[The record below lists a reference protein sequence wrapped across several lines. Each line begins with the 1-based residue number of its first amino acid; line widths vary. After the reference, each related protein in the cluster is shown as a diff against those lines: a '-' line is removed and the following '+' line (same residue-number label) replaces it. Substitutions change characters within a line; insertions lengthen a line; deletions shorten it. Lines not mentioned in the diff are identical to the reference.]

1 MRFLHAWL
9 HDFLHFAVTEM
20 LPGKEGSED
29 ELCPESPSN
38 EVGSNTN
45 SSQSEP
51 VGAKRRKP
59 CKTNRVTLAQD
70 FEDDEIID
78 VDNPPPSP
86 TPQNQ
91 VAISETGQPM
101 PPLKRAPGHATP
113 DKSQSAEG
121 ATSTEPKFKFQ
132 SDSDVT
138 GTGKP
143 NNI

>member
-9 HDFLHFAVTEM
+9 HDFLNFSVTEM

-59 CKTNRVTLAQD
+59 CKTNKVTLAQD

-138 GTGKP
+138 GTGEP
-143 NNI
+143 NM

>member
-1 MRFLHAWL
+1 MTFLHEWL
-9 HDFLHFAVTEM
+9 HDFLNFSVTEM

-59 CKTNRVTLAQD
+59 CKTNKVTLAQD

-91 VAISETGQPM
+91 VAEITEIAL
-101 PPLKRAPGHATP
+101 PPLKRAPGHTTP
-113 DKSQSAEG
+113 DKSQSTEG

-138 GTGKP
+138 GTGEP
-143 NNI
+143 NM

>member
-1 MRFLHAWL
+1 
-9 HDFLHFAVTEM
+9 M

-29 ELCPESPSN
+29 DLGPESPSN

-59 CKTNRVTLAQD
+59 CKTNKVTLAQD

-78 VDNPPPSP
+78 VDNPPSP
-86 TPQNQ
+86 PQNQ
-91 VAISETGQPM
+91 VAMPGAAINENGQPL

-113 DKSQSAEG
+113 DNNQTDATAASA
-121 ATSTEPKFKFQ
+121 EPKFKFQ

-138 GTGKP
+138 GTGKQNMP
-143 NNI
+143 F

>member
-1 MRFLHAWL
+1 
-9 HDFLHFAVTEM
+9 M

-29 ELCPESPSN
+29 DLCPESPSN

-59 CKTNRVTLAQD
+59 CKTNKVTLAQD
-70 FEDDEIID
+70 FDDDEIID
-78 VDNPPPSP
+78 VDNPPSP
-86 TPQNQ
+86 PQNQ
-91 VAISETGQPM
+91 VAMPGVAISESGLPL

-113 DKSQSAEG
+113 DKNHQSSEG

-138 GTGKP
+138 GTGEP
-143 NNI
+143 NI

>member
-1 MRFLHAWL
+1 
-9 HDFLHFAVTEM
+9 M

-29 ELCPESPSN
+29 DLCPESPSN

-70 FEDDEIID
+70 FDDDEIID
-78 VDNPPPSP
+78 VDNPLPSP

-101 PPLKRAPGHATP
+101 PPLKRAPGHPTP
-113 DKSQSAEG
+113 DKSQSTEG

-138 GTGKP
+138 GTGEP
-143 NNI
+143 NM

>member
-1 MRFLHAWL
+1 
-9 HDFLHFAVTEM
+9 M

-29 ELCPESPSN
+29 DLCPESPSN

-59 CKTNRVTLAQD
+59 CNTNKVTLAQD
-70 FEDDEIID
+70 FDDDEIID
-78 VDNPPPSP
+78 VDNPPSP
-86 TPQNQ
+86 TPLNQ
-91 VAISETGQPM
+91 VAMQGATISETGQPL

-113 DKSQSAEG
+113 DKSQSSEG

-138 GTGKP
+138 GTGEP
-143 NNI
+143 NM